1 MMNDIGKNVTEAGP
15 SVPVEITGL
24 DIVPN
29 AGDAMSVVESLEV
42 AREIIAHR
50 QQTHKESNTST
61 PAISSLDELMKK
73 TGEQQQS
80 KELKIVLKG
89 DVQGSV
95 EALKGALTQLSTPD
109 VRVNIV
115 YGGVGGIKESDIMLA
130 SASQG
135 LVIGFAV
142 RPDANARQMAERNGV
157 DIRVYQ
163 IIYEAVDDV
172 RRAMEGLL
180 GTESREK
187 VLGRA
192 QVREIFKVS
201 KVGTIAGCRVTEG
214 KANRAYRVRVIRD
227 SVQVYEGKVASLK
240 HFKNDVRE
248 VESGLEC
255 GIGIE
260 AFNDVKAQDV
270 LEFYMIEEIA
280 RSLEPNS
287 SDTTP
292 RHVEAKS

>member
-1 MMNDIGKNVTEAGP
+1 
-15 SVPVEITGL
+15 
-24 DIVPN
+24 
-29 AGDAMSVVESLEV
+29 
-42 AREIIAHR
+42 
-50 QQTHKESNTST
+50 
-61 PAISSLDELMKK
+61 
-73 TGEQQQS
+73 
-80 KELKIVLKG
+80 
-89 DVQGSV
+89 
-95 EALKGALTQLSTPD
+95 
-109 VRVNIV
+109 
-115 YGGVGGIKESDIMLA
+115 
-130 SASQG
+130 
-135 LVIGFAV
+135 
-142 RPDANARQMAERNGV
+142 MAERNGV